1 MRFPHASGF
10 GSNPESEAFFQWMPA
25 PHELSDKD
33 TNMATWE
40 MKIIC
45 LACLALTL
53 AGCQSGE
60 DSAARPQTVE
70 ERAQARW
77 DRMVERDFAGAW
89 EYYTPGF
96 RQQYQQDIFASDMR
110 DRPVQWLGAEV
121 LESRCESDDK
131 CEVTVS
137 LNYRTQAPGLRSN
150 MEVTRELKDEWIR
163 LDGQWWYV
171 KN

>member
-1 MRFPHASGF
+1 
-10 GSNPESEAFFQWMPA
+10 MP
-25 PHELSDKD
+25 LKNRISK
-33 TNMATWE
+33 ATVFL
-40 MKIIC
+40 C
-45 LACLALTL
+45 AAVLLL
-53 AGCQSGE
+53 AGCRSGE
-60 DSAARPQTVE
+60 DADAKPQTVE

-89 EYYTPGF
+89 EYFTPGF
-96 RQQYQQDIFASDMR
+96 RQQYQQDVFANDMQN
-110 DRPVQWLGAEV
+110 RPVQWLGAEV
-121 LESRCESDDK
+121 LGATCESEDK

-137 LNYRTQAPGLRSN
+137 VNYRTQAPGLRSN